1 MQEATYVTEDSE
13 GILRVGDTRV
23 MLDSVLAG
31 FFRGESPE
39 TIQREYPS
47 LSLEEV
53 YGAIT
58 YYLSHRNEVD
68 EYLKR
73 QDEFWAELKDK
84 IESQPS
90 PVVERL
96 RALQASKV

>member
-1 MQEATYVTEDSE
+1 MQESTYVTEDQDS
-13 GILRVGDTRV
+13 ILRVGDTRV
-23 MLDSVLAG
+23 MLDSVLAV

-58 YYLSHRNEVD
+58 YYLSHRDSVAGV
-68 EYLKR
+68 L
-73 QDEFWAELKDK
+73 WASFSCFL
-84 IESQPS
+84 IP
-90 PVVERL
+90 
-96 RALQASKV
+96 